1 MKNVKKGAVES
12 YLPQIEYYYQGSISP
27 VIKKQKLKELINMRI
42 RWLNYQN
49 PILLRRKDMQ
59 IYKQQLASIEQCIR
73 ILFSEPFPDRAL
85 KLMKE
90 KRKAQQQDYDRH
102 LLELTD
108 EKTLE
113 IINVIQSFKQ
123 Q

>member
-1 MKNVKKGAVES
+1 MNITNKTATS
-12 YLPQIEYYYQGSISP
+12 YLPQIEYYYQGAISP
-27 VIKKQKLKELINMRI
+27 VIKKQNLKELIIMRNV
-42 RWLNYQN
+42 WLNYKN

-73 ILFSEPFPDRAL
+73 ILFSEPLPYKAL